1 MYIQYDGE
9 IEDEDITDIIEKVL
23 ERLELE
29 ENKKEISGQIM
40 EALEDFFS
48 DSSD

>member
-9 IEDEDITDIIEKVL
+9 IEDEEITDIIERVL
-23 ERLELE
+23 ERFEFE
-29 ENKKEISGQIM
+29 DNKKEISRQIL
-40 EALEDFFS
+40 AGLEDLFS